1 MIEIRDTNPIREQLL
16 GTPAAILAQFDALES
31 QTRKLLTTPEIY
43 GLRRIILCGSGDS
56 HMAGASAELALEQF
70 SGVQVEPLRAMEAA
84 RYTLNENAPNNPL
97 VIGISSSGSV
107 ARTFEAVRN
116 ARAQGA
122 LTVALTSKPDS
133 RVGQAASRVL
143 AMAPA
148 SLPAAP
154 GYFGYA
160 LSAVALYLLGIRLG
174 EVKGRLTQD
183 QAYAQRELLRKTVE
197 TMNETAETIDPVI
210 RALAVEWSSLDN
222 YELLGSGPSFATAM
236 FGAAKLLEA
245 TGAHS
250 WAQDVEEWAHLQ
262 YFVAK
267 PAATGTFVIS
277 PNGALAQARVAEI
290 ASVVAS
296 LERPAVVLCGAEDSV
311 SYGALRTLVL
321 PTAVDEKFSPLHYS
335 IPLTLFAGYLADATG
350 AQYGRAHAGLWA
362 ASADG
367 STIWNSAVP
376 DLPQ

>member
-1 MIEIRDTNPIREQLL
+1 MIEIRETNPIREQLL
-16 GTPAAILAQFDALES
+16 GTPAAILEQFDALES

-43 GLRRIILCGSGDS
+43 SLRRMILCGSGDS
-56 HMAGASAELALEQF
+56 HMAGASAELAMEQF
-70 SGVQVEPLRAMEAA
+70 SGIQVEPLRAMEAA
-84 RYTLNENAPNNPL
+84 RYTLAEDAPNNPL

-107 ARTFEAVRN
+107 ARTFEALRN

-133 RVGQAASRVL
+133 RVGQAAAKVL

-148 SLPAAP
+148 SLPSAP

-160 LSAVALYLLGIRLG
+160 LSMVALYLLAIRMG

-183 QAYAQRELLRKTVE
+183 QAYARREALRKTVT
-197 TMNETAETIDPVI
+197 TMSQTAETVDPFV
-210 RALAVEWSSLDN
+210 RALAAEWSVLDN
-222 YELLGSGPSFATAM
+222 YEFLGSGPSFATGM
-236 FGAAKLLEA
+236 FGAAKILEA
-245 TGAHS
+245 TGAHA

-267 PAATGTFVIS
+267 PDATGTFLIS
-277 PNGALAQARVAEI
+277 PNGALAQGRVVEI

-296 LERPAVVLCGAEDSV
+296 LERPAVVLCGAADAGE
-311 SYGALRTLVL
+311 YGGLRTLAL
-321 PTAVDEKFSPLHYS
+321 PTDTDEMFSPLHYS
-335 IPLTLFAGYLADATG
+335 IPLTLFAGYLSDATDS
-350 AQYGRAHAGLWA
+350 QYGRAHAGRWA

-367 STIWNSAVP
+367 STIWNSFVP
-376 DLPQ
+376 NLE